1 MRRGIA
7 RTLVFAAI
15 CGLLAA
21 CSTAGNLAQT
31 EGSDPDHPFAKTAA
45 APSAPVETQAL
56 APAGAQTAAPKADP
70 TTTGTVPAPL
80 GVPAAEK
87 GQLGADPYDELSLGK
102 REYRA
107 NNYGLA
113 ERHFRRAVEL
123 HPNDAEAWL
132 GLAACYDR
140 LRRFDLADRAYKEAI
155 RLRGPTV
162 EILNN
167 QGFSYMLRGDYPRAR
182 AKLIEAEHNDPDN
195 KFVQNNLK
203 LLEDSWHKRKAVA
216 H

>member
-1 MRRGIA
+1 MAG
-7 RTLVFAAI
+7 
-15 CGLLAA
+15 CLAA
-21 CSTAGNLAQT
+21 CSTANNLAQT
-31 EGSDPDHPFAKTAA
+31 DSEGSDPNAPFAHKTADATA
-45 APSAPVETQAL
+45 APAE
-56 APAGAQTAAPKADP
+56 AQTAAAASNADP
-70 TTTGTVPAPL
+70 TTTGTVPEPL
-80 GVPAAEK
+80 GVPEAAEK

-107 NNYGLA
+107 NNYGMA
-113 ERHFRRAVEL
+113 EKHFRRAVEL

-155 RLRGPTV
+155 RLVGPTV

-167 QGFSYMLRGDYPRAR
+167 QGFSYMLRGDYRLAR
-182 AKLIEAEHNDPDN
+182 AKLMEAERKEPDN

-203 LLEDSWHKRKAVA
+203 LLEASWHERKAVA
-216 H
+216 R